1 MCNPSFLSNFV
12 ADKARMAELADASVS
27 NTDGATLTGS
37 IPVPGTPA
45 GNAFSVSRLFYFI
58 AHGKENDLGYAPRFR

>member
-1 MCNPSFLSNFV
+1 
-12 ADKARMAELADASVS
+12 MAELADASVS